1 MKSFLISALLLLLSV
16 GAAISCSVYTD
27 RFCDDV
33 AELTERLP
41 DGNELSEMGAIERGE
56 SSDAEINFSV
66 GSSDTLAALNEL
78 SELWDKHRK
87 SLDIFVTAD
96 YLNQA
101 EQSLIRLK
109 AYYER
114 GYFSDYLAELAV
126 FDSTIEQIRLRETL
140 SPENLY

>member
-1 MKSFLISALLLLLSV
+1 MKSFLISALLLLLSI
-16 GAAISCSVYTD
+16 GAAITCSVYTD
-27 RFCDDV
+27 RFCNSV
-33 AELTERLP
+33 TELTERLP
-41 DGNELSEMGAIERGE
+41 DDSELSEMGAIERGE
-56 SSDAEINFSV
+56 SSDAEMNFSAD
-66 GSSDTLAALNEL
+66 SSDALAALNEL
-78 SELWDKHRK
+78 TELWDKHRK

-126 FDSTIEQIRLRETL
+126 FNSTIKQIRLRETV

>member
-41 DGNELSEMGAIERGE
+41 DDSELSEMGAIERGE
-56 SSDAEINFSV
+56 SSDAEMNFSAD
-66 GSSDTLAALNEL
+66 SSDALAALNEL

>member
-1 MKSFLISALLLLLSV
+1 
-16 GAAISCSVYTD
+16 
-27 RFCDDV
+27 
-33 AELTERLP
+33 
-41 DGNELSEMGAIERGE
+41 MGAIERGE
-56 SSDAEINFSV
+56 SSDAEMNFSAD
-66 GSSDTLAALNEL
+66 SSDALAALNEL

-109 AYYER
+109 AYYDR

-126 FDSTIEQIRLRETL
+126 FNGTIRQIRLRETL

>member
-16 GAAISCSVYTD
+16 GAAIACSVYTD

-41 DGNELSEMGAIERGE
+41 DDNELSEMGAIERGE
-56 SSDAEINFSV
+56 SSDAEMNFSAD
-66 GSSDTLAALNEL
+66 SSDALAALNEL